1 MPDEALVFVSDIA
14 ASMSICQIVPF
25 FSSPL
30 FFYLYPMALDEAAA
44 VALAIA
50 KPKSRSSRPASTSV
64 LGLEIGIR
72 FF

>member
-25 FSSPL
+25 FSSL